1 MRKQH
6 NVKSTGFQFQ
16 QTDILSAI
24 NSVAVRA
31 LPPVQHISLAYG
43 VVVPTPEMVDWARS
57 INPLAVPVFH
67 RSRRQ
72 VEMPTPFGVGKDWL
86 AS

>member
-6 NVKSTGFQFQ
+6 NVKSIGFTYAK
-16 QTDILSAI
+16 TDILSAL
-24 NSVAVRA
+24 NSVTVRA
-31 LPPVQHISLAYG
+31 LPPVQHITLAYG
-43 VVVPTPEMVDWARS
+43 VHEATPEMVDWARS

-72 VEMPTPFGVGKDWL
+72 VEMPTPFGAGKDWL
-86 AS
+86 MS